1 MIYNI
6 EFETLPREALEAI
19 QLRRLIETVERV
31 YATVPFY
38 RRKFDEA
45 GVASIGDQ
53 EAGGS

>member
-19 QLRRLIETVERV
+19 QLRRLRETLERV

-38 RRKFDEA
+38 RHKFDEA
-45 GVASIGDQ
+45 GLQPSDVKSLED
-53 EAGGS
+53 